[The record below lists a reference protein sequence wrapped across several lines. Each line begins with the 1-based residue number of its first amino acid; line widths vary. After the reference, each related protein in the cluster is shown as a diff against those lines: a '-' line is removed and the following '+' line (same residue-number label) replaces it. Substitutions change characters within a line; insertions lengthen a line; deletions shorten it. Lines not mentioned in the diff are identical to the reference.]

1 MQYVQVVQS
10 PGGMQAATAVPQFAG
25 VPSVQQPMVTTNMQ
39 VQQLQQQLQLQQL
52 QQQGWKMQMPQV
64 QMAGTQQVV
73 PHNGM
78 QMAYVLRSPQ
88 VPQQQA
94 YAQQGYQV
102 VMAQQ
107 PTYPQPTEYV
117 LVQQPQPQQQPQQ
130 QAGTY
135 VSGVMPYAMSLN
147 ASQQPQLCA
156 QAAETA

>member
-10 PGGMQAATAVPQFAG
+10 PAGMQAAAAVPQFAG
-25 VPSVQQPMVTTNMQ
+25 VPSVQQPMLTTNMP
-39 VQQLQQQLQLQQL
+39 LQMQQLQQL
-52 QQQGWKMQMPQV
+52 QQQQGWKVQMPQV

-73 PHNGM
+73 PNNGM

-107 PTYPQPTEYV
+107 PAYPQPMEYV
-117 LVQQPQPQQQPQQ
+117 LVQQPPQQQQQQQQQ
-130 QAGTY
+130 QAGGY

-147 ASQQPQLCA
+147 AAQQPQLCA
-156 QAAETA
+156 RAAETA